1 MHRSS
6 QRRSSVISSV
16 GKRLLGLNANAEVWA
31 RASEACQVVP
41 VFDDASFERSLTLLE
56 AQLSP
61 DAVKLCI
68 ADDLETEAKAAHA
81 LDQPT
86 LASYLMGFE
95 LAKDL
100 FVDEFLN
107 GLARHDA
114 AHQFTALA
122 SGAIFC
128 PCPFSG
134 AYLRSTHSFSIAID
148 DWKQCCIFYRFD
160 GLHPF
165 YLLVAGWGGRKTHF
179 YLDQNLL
186 CRYAIHAMIGVR
198 QTRRL

>member
-1 MHRSS
+1 M
-6 QRRSSVISSV
+6 ISSV

-41 VFDDASFERSLTLLE
+41 VFDDASFERSLPTLLE

-95 LAKDL
+95 GSAKDL

-107 GLARHDA
+107 GLSSPRRRS
-114 AHQFTALA
+114 QFTALA

-128 PCPFSG
+128 PMTLFWS
-134 AYLRSTHSFSIAID
+134 LS
-148 DWKQCCIFYRFD
+148 
-160 GLHPF
+160 
-165 YLLVAGWGGRKTHF
+165 
-179 YLDQNLL
+179 
-186 CRYAIHAMIGVR
+186 
-198 QTRRL
+198 